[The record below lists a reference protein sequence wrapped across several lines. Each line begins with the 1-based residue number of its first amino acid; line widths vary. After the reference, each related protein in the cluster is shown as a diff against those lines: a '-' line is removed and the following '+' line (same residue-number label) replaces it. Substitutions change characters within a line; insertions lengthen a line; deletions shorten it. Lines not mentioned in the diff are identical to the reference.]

1 MMVAVAAA
9 AGQLVKLRRLLD
21 NGGNADALVPVEDSN
36 SEPAEDYR
44 ATALCLAAVQGHVEV
59 AALLL
64 DRKASPGRMSSRGQ
78 TPMMLAAS
86 HGHTAMVKLLIERG
100 ADLDTA
106 EPSGEMMTA
115 FHFACSQGHP
125 DVVEALA
132 RAGCDMNAKTKAGYT
147 GEQLSDRKAGY
158 ARATAQRPGRYICD
172 ARSKHAMR
180 RNMLDAMP
188 PAEHQLVADRLR
200 LVEAELAS
208 AHAETPPTGAL
219 GGAES
224 DAKPAR
230 TKKTR
235 SLKPPIFL
243 VQSKAA
249 PADETPPAG
258 LEPAA
263 VALAAKAPSGGGAE
277 SDEALTALDHE
288 LTRMGLQRFAEALRE
303 LGCVEP
309 ADLQVYSCNP
319 CAESL
324 LQL

>member
-132 RAGCDMNAKTKAGYT
+132 RAGCDMTAKTKAGYT
-147 GEQLSDRKAGY
+147 GEQLSGRLGASLAWLQDRP
-158 ARATAQRPGRYICD
+158 T

-180 RNMLDAMP
+180 RNMRQ
-188 PAEHQLVADRLR
+188 HQLVADRLR

-288 LTRMGLQRFAEALRE
+288 LTSMGLQRFAEALRE

>member
-132 RAGCDMNAKTKAGYT
+132 RAGCDMTAKTKAGYT
-147 GEQLSDRKAGY
+147 GEQLSDRLGASL
-158 ARATAQRPGRYICD
+158 AWLQDRPT

-180 RNMLDAMP
+180 RNMRQ
-188 PAEHQLVADRLR
+188 HQLVADRLR

>member
-1 MMVAVAAA
+1 MVAVAAA

-132 RAGCDMNAKTKAGYT
+132 RAGCDMTAKTKAGYT
-147 GEQLSDRKAGY
+147 GEQLSDRLGASL
-158 ARATAQRPGRYICD
+158 AWLQDRPT

-180 RNMLDAMP
+180 RNMRQ
-188 PAEHQLVADRLR
+188 HQLVADRLR

>member
-1 MMVAVAAA
+1 MVAVAAA

-86 HGHTAMVKLLIERG
+86 HGRTAMVKLLIERG

-132 RAGCDMNAKTKAGYT
+132 RAGCDMTAKTKAGYT
-147 GEQLSDRKAGY
+147 GEQLSGRLGASLAWLQDRP
-158 ARATAQRPGRYICD
+158 T

-180 RNMLDAMP
+180 RNMRQ
-188 PAEHQLVADRLR
+188 HQLVADRLR

-288 LTRMGLQRFAEALRE
+288 LTSMGLQRFAEALRE